1 MINSLYLIALVA
13 VAMLCLLA
21 ITVLKIKDWFI
32 RKDVFVQ
39 NMHAMNSV
47 MPYFYIEDT
56 KNVLLYFNKACL
68 NTLKVFCNE
77 PSGSLNEINS
87 LAQYMFCINDE
98 VTDTSQSLS
107 FCILVPNNSGS
118 LIKLECTKIPYLNNI
133 GKTAGVIT
141 FLKEIK
147 SAVNDRVYK
156 VSMFEQDAELVNH
169 FSDGQCQFEY
179 FSNGEGRF
187 RALSSGAEDLLGL
200 NSSSINKTG
209 ITGCISPAICDED
222 RVNIARA
229 FKSVDSDTNKL
240 TCSFRYNSKGEI
252 RQCKFIAIRDFT
264 LSGPSQSSLWHGIFI
279 DLGLVNTATQSK
291 ENLPP
296 PIDRDINTQESWL
309 LFRYHQALVDGLTL
323 NLINFKICQQPSIND
338 VLNDTANIVF
348 MLDDLVQQY
357 DQKWLDYIANFKGKA
372 IVVAASG
379 EQFHYYTES
388 IVQIPLTQFSKVKFA
403 TLFCHSDSPLPNKA
417 PFQPCNFKVLIAED
431 NQVNQFLIKNQ
442 LEQLGCDVTI
452 VCNGKIALEKLNQQ
466 KFDIVITDCQ
476 MPVIDGFELAKQIR
490 QNEIATIR
498 DLPIIGLTAD
508 NSKDISVLA
517 HNVGINR
524 VLFKPYV
531 IGDLYDALVDLVE
544 SSTPVSRESES
555 LVCNEII
562 VPDLSQWVGVFGS
575 KADTVNM
582 ARIFNET
589 LEADILALEK
599 AIEENNIP
607 MCQKVLHRI
616 KGSIVMVKMNTITQ
630 QIEECEAFITLENRI
645 DDRLYQL
652 VNNLLQINKVVL
664 TWLV

>member
-68 NTLKVFCNE
+68 NTFKVFCNE

-279 DLGLVNTATQSK
+279 DLGLSKIKLIK
-291 ENLPP
+291 ENIYL
-296 PIDRDINTQESWL
+296 IMKKNIFILAVL
-309 LFRYHQALVDGLTL
+309 LVSV
-323 NLINFKICQQPSIND
+323 SI
-338 VLNDTANIVF
+338 
-348 MLDDLVQQY
+348 
-357 DQKWLDYIANFKGKA
+357 KA
-372 IVVAASG
+372 
-379 EQFHYYTES
+379 Q
-388 IVQIPLTQFSKVKFA
+388 
-403 TLFCHSDSPLPNKA
+403 
-417 PFQPCNFKVLIAED
+417 
-431 NQVNQFLIKNQ
+431 
-442 LEQLGCDVTI
+442 
-452 VCNGKIALEKLNQQ
+452 
-466 KFDIVITDCQ
+466 
-476 MPVIDGFELAKQIR
+476 
-490 QNEIATIR
+490 
-498 DLPIIGLTAD
+498 
-508 NSKDISVLA
+508 
-517 HNVGINR
+517 
-524 VLFKPYV
+524 
-531 IGDLYDALVDLVE
+531 
-544 SSTPVSRESES
+544 
-555 LVCNEII
+555 
-562 VPDLSQWVGVFGS
+562 DLSSFFNQTNAFLKANVSDGKVAYS
-575 KADTVNM
+575 KINKKIL
-582 ARIFNET
+582 RIFSCFN
-589 LEADILALEK
+589 LF
-599 AIEENNIP
+599 N
-607 MCQKVLHRI
+607 
-616 KGSIVMVKMNTITQ
+616 
-630 QIEECEAFITLENRI
+630 AFF
-645 DDRLYQL
+645 
-652 VNNLLQINKVVL
+652 V
-664 TWLV
+664 